1 MLNILIVNIAIAFA
15 FSFIVF
21 KLIIPNIPENFKKKV
36 NENLDSFIFTIIIKG
51 GIFLFLFLPLVFKT
65 LAINVWGIPTLIDGE
80 GGGSRPLQLFDL
92 GPLGDIY
99 GSLNTLFT
107 SVTLGIVAYTAGLQR
122 KANEH
127 TFNAAEA
134 QLQLAQKNH
143 QEQLKE
149 TQNSIFLSVFTTLLS
164 QKNITKEN
172 LQFKGETGVN
182 NHEHFFRCMSTAFE
196 QKLKNEWSDL
206 KDIDQDK
213 VFSEFLKSASECG
226 EETHLSAILTTYFYI
241 YESIITL
248 IEKSKMTD
256 SDKDFYFEI
265 VRNTMSLDEQITL
278 LWLSGGME
286 HVNGYLNNSHIFWF
300 NYQDAVKFILKFHN
314 STQFSNP
321 KMLELWSDK

>member
-36 NENLDSFIFTIIIKG
+36 NENLDSFIFTIIIMG

-164 QKNITKEN
+164 QKNTTKQN
-172 LQFKGETGVN
+172 LQIKDETGIN
-182 NHEHFFRCMSTAFE
+182 NHEHFFKCMSARFE
-196 QKLKNEWSDL
+196 EKLKGEWSDL
-206 KDIDQDK
+206 KDVDDDK
-213 VFSEFLKSASECG
+213 VFSEFLKSATACG
-226 EETHLSAILTTYFYI
+226 KEAHLSAILTTYFYI
-241 YESIITL
+241 YESILNL
-248 IEKSKMTD
+248 IKKSNMTTT
-256 SDKDFYFEI
+256 DKEFYFEI

-278 LWLSGGME
+278 LWLSGGMKQI
-286 HVNGYLNNSHIFWF
+286 NNYLNDSHIFWF
-300 NYQDAVKFILKFHN
+300 NYGDAAKFILKFHN
-314 STQFSNP
+314 ETQFNNP
-321 KMLELWSDK
+321 NMLALWSDK